1 MPHNIDMD
9 LLRAFVAV
17 AETGGFSR
25 AAVALNRTQSAVS
38 MQIKRLEEIVSH
50 PLFDRAGRGVVLTP
64 QGETLMAYARQ
75 MLRLN
80 DEAYQI
86 LSRPELEGT
95 VRLGCPDDYAGRY
108 LPPILSGFA
117 CSFPRVRVDVHCD
130 GSGSLIDGV
139 TSNEL
144 DLAIATRLPDREQ
157 GEFLLRDRLV
167 WVIAPHSDVL
177 SRDPLP
183 LALGRRNCIFRQM
196 MLPELDRIDRRW
208 HVAYESR
215 MANGMQPAVEA
226 GLATMVLLRA
236 TVPPHLKPIVSAP
249 NLPELPELELSL
261 HRSPAGVKSAAV
273 QHLAEHII
281 EVMRGPSA
289 TGLAAA

>member
-9 LLRAFVAV
+9 LMRAFVAV
-17 AETGGFSR
+17 AEAGGFSR
-25 AAVALNRTQSAVS
+25 AAGALNRTQSAVS
-38 MQIKRLEEIVSH
+38 MQIKRLEEIVGH
-50 PLFDRAGRGVVLTP
+50 PLFDRAGRGVMLTP
-64 QGETLMAYARQ
+64 QGETLIAYARQ
-75 MLRLN
+75 ILRLN

-108 LPPILSGFA
+108 LPPVLSGFA
-117 CSFPRVRVDVHCD
+117 SSFPRVRVDVHCD
-130 GSGSLIDGV
+130 GSGALIDAV
-139 TSNEL
+139 VADEL

-167 WVIAPHSDVL
+167 WVVAPHSDVL

-183 LALGRRNCIFRQM
+183 LAVGRRNCIFRQM
-196 MLPELDRIDRRW
+196 MLPELDRLGRRW

-226 GLATMVLLRA
+226 GLATMVLLRS
-236 TVPPHLKPIVSAP
+236 TVPPHLKPVVSGP
-249 NLPELPELELSL
+249 GLPELPELELSL
-261 HRSPAGVKSAAV
+261 HRSPAGAKSAAV
-273 QHLAEHII
+273 QYLAEHILDVI
-281 EVMRGPSA
+281 RGPADS
-289 TGLAAA
+289 TLAA

>member
-9 LLRAFVAV
+9 LLRALVAV
-17 AETGGFSR
+17 ADAGGFSR
-25 AAVALNRTQSAVS
+25 AAGALNRTQSAVS
-38 MQIKRLEEIVSH
+38 MQIKRLEEVVGH
-50 PLFDRAGRGVVLTP
+50 PLFDRTGRVVLLTP
-64 QGETLMAYARQ
+64 QGETLMSYAKQ
-75 MLRLN
+75 ILRLN

-108 LPPILSGFA
+108 LPSVLSGFA
-117 CSFPRVRVDVHCD
+117 CCFPRVRVDVHCD
-130 GSGSLIDGV
+130 GSGALIDSV
-139 TSNEL
+139 AADQL

-167 WVIAPHSDVL
+167 WVTAPHSDVL

-183 LALGRRNCIFRQM
+183 LAVGRRECIFRQM
-196 MLPELDRIDRRW
+196 MLPELDRIGRRW

-226 GLATMVLLRA
+226 GLATMVLLRS
-236 TVPPHLKPIVSAP
+236 TVPPHLKAVISGPD
-249 NLPELPELELSL
+249 LPELPELELAL
-261 HRSPAGVKSAAV
+261 HQSPAGAKSAAV
-273 QHLAEHII
+273 QYLAEHIL
-281 EVMRGPSA
+281 EVIRGGSKA
-289 TGLAAA
+289 LAA